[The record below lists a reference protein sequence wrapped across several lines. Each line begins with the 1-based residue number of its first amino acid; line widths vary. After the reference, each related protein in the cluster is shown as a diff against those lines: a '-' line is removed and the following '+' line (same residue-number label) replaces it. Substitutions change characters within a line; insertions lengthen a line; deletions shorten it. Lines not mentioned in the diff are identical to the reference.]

1 MKCKTPPH
9 DAIPSTS
16 RAETQTHQVK
26 EKKTST
32 KQKHSDDG
40 VIDDDFRKEAE
51 YQPAG
56 DDAVEE
62 EGGGE
67 EEGSKEQVVEVV
79 DEYDDA
85 PTGVD
90 GTELAKKFLMFMVL
104 RSQPGTNFS
113 ELDIRRTSVTMV
125 KSWR

>member
-1 MKCKTPPH
+1 MMLFHQHPELK
-9 DAIPSTS
+9 
-16 RAETQTHQVK
+16 TQTHQVK
-26 EKKTST
+26 KKKTSA

-67 EEGSKEQVVEVV
+67 EEGGAEQVVEVV

-104 RSQPGTNFS
+104 RSQSGTNFI
-113 ELDIRRTSVTMV
+113 ELDIRRTSVIMV